1 MHFLGRFGILLVK
14 LLVGFA
20 LRLFRTKQSGS
31 FFSFIRHCMS
41 IIFLNMPIFI
51 GPCSHTGSEIVLSGH
66 LHIWIVILGQFMFG
80 SFGFRKVHGR
90 GGSLVGK
97 FEKRGA
103 FIGDEVNLGEV
114 VESLAGDSVFAK

>member
-1 MHFLGRFGILLVK
+1 MI
-14 LLVGFA
+14 
-20 LRLFRTKQSGS
+20 
-31 FFSFIRHCMS
+31 

-51 GPCSHTGSEIVLSGH
+51 VPCSHTGGEIMPSRH

-80 SFGFRKVHGR
+80 SFGFGKINGR

-97 FEKRGA
+97 FEERGA

-114 VESLAGDSVFAK
+114 IESLAGDSVFAK